1 MRGLRQLFRS
11 ASALAGTPAAPFV
24 LAAARRVPDLAPR
37 ARARARARALA
48 PASRGYA

>member
-24 LAAARRVPDLAPR
+24 LAAARRVPALAP
-37 ARARARARALA
+37 RARARARALA